1 MAHAT
6 HQPMLDLLSMRW
18 SQTWG
23 CSAQKWRAAH
33 QALVAKIAVKKKR
46 RKPSKCN
53 WSPLHSRKLSSV
65 TNVLRWQCSETDF
78 SFLSRRHQ
86 IEFGFYKRNIL
97 IMLQSGQLKQNWYRN
112 IIKHHFNRV
121 WLSSRGANIIML
133 QQSSLGTG
141 LAEQLLSALR
151 KIISVTVT
159 SPAWVV

>member
-6 HQPMLDLLSMRW
+6 HQHVWPAAYKMESNMGLLCAAVKS
-18 SQTWG
+18 SPIGT
-23 CSAQKWRAAH
+23 CSST
-33 QALVAKIAVKKKR
+33 IAVNKK
-46 RKPSKCN
+46 PPKCN
-53 WSPLHSRKLSSV
+53 CSPLHSRKVLSV

-97 IMLQSGQLKQNWYRN
+97 ITLQSGQLKQNSHRN

-133 QQSSLGTG
+133 QQSSLWTG